1 MSAVA
6 LKGLLGRKLRSV
18 LTGLAIV
25 LGVAMISGTF
35 ILTDTI
41 NKAFAHVFAV
51 SYRHSDAIISGRQFV
66 SGASSVST
74 VPASVLGR
82 VRALPGVAA
91 ASGSY
96 LFDTVKLI
104 DRHGETIASGGA
116 PSLGFGID
124 PSQPRFNPITL
135 ASGHWAVGPGQVV
148 IDTATAAGEHYRVG
162 DTIAAKGDGP
172 VKSYTV
178 VGVGKIGGV
187 SIGGAT
193 LAIFDVPTAAA
204 VLHKSGYDDIS
215 VAARPGVSQARLAAE
230 IEPLLPPVAQVRTG
244 SQQASHDAT
253 EITAGTS
260 VVKYI
265 LLAFGAIALFV
276 GAFVIFNTI
285 SITIA
290 QRTRE
295 LATLRTLGASRRQ
308 VLRSVMLESFVIGL
322 AASLVGLFAGLG
334 LAKGLNAAF
343 VALGVNLPQA
353 GTVLAGRTIIVSLLV
368 GTLVTL
374 AAGLFPAVRA
384 TRVPPISA
392 VREGAVLPSSRH
404 AHRRPYVAGAV
415 ILLGLAVIVQGLF
428 ATSGAQSV
436 LMLLGAGTLLLFIGV
451 ALVSSYVV
459 RPLASIVGRPARALG
474 GAAGRLAVANSV
486 RNTSRT
492 AATAAALM
500 IGLALIA
507 FVATLG
513 AGLRNSTKDA
523 LSKQV
528 TADYVLTP
536 STTGS
541 GSFPTQTASALAGVR
556 GVAVVSAVR
565 SDRANVSGASTTV
578 AGVDPATIG
587 HVYRF
592 AWNNGSDA
600 DLAHLGDGAIVQSS
614 YATKHHLSVGHP
626 LTLQA
631 PNGTTRRVTV
641 AATYDPPQADPVL
654 PKIVISQA
662 AFDRTFPTPQ
672 DTQAFLN
679 VNGGPTAAMTAE
691 LKRALTAYPDAH
703 IQTRTAWITA
713 QGKSVDQV
721 LDLFYVLLA
730 LSVIISLFGMI
741 NTLVLA
747 VFERTRELGMLRAIG
762 MTRRQMRRMIRHESI
777 VTALIGAALG
787 LPLGVLLAALTTRA
801 LGSLGIGFHLPT
813 QQLAAFVLL
822 AVIAGIA
829 AATLPAR
836 KAARLNVLHALQYE

>member
-1 MSAVA
+1 MTAVA
-6 LKGLLGRKLRSV
+6 LKGLLGRKLRSI

-25 LGVAMISGTF
+25 LGVAMISGTY

-41 NKAFAHVFAV
+41 NQAFTNVFNV
-51 SYRHSDAIISGRQFV
+51 SYRHTDAIISGKQFV
-66 SGASSVST
+66 SNANSPPT
-74 VPASVLGR
+74 VPASVLTR
-82 VRALPGVAA
+82 VRALPDIAA

-96 LFDTVKLI
+96 LFDTVTLV
-104 DRHGETIASGGA
+104 DRHGKTIASGG

-124 PSQPRFNPITL
+124 PRQPRFNPITL
-135 ASGHWAVGPGQVV
+135 ASGHWADGPRQVV
-148 IDTATAAGEHYRVG
+148 IDTSTAANDHYNVG
-162 DTIAAKGDGP
+162 DTISAKGDGP
-172 VKSYTV
+172 IKSYTV
-178 VGVGKIGGV
+178 VGIGKINGV

-193 LAIFDVPTAAA
+193 LAVFDVPTAASI
-204 VLHKSGYDDIS
+204 LGKSGYDSIS
-215 VAARPGVSQARLAAE
+215 VAAKPGVSQSRLAAE
-230 IEPLLPPVAQVRTG
+230 IKPVLPPVAQVRTG
-244 SQQASHDAT
+244 SQQASHDAAQV
-253 EITAGTS
+253 TANSS
-260 VVKYI
+260 VIQYF

-308 VLRSVMLESFVIGL
+308 VRRSVMLESFVIGL
-322 AASLVGLFAGLG
+322 TASTVGLFAGLG
-334 LAKGLNAAF
+334 LARGLNAAF

-353 GTVLAGRTIIVSLLV
+353 GTVIAVRTIIVSLLV

-374 AAGLFPAVRA
+374 AAGLSPATRA

-392 VREGAVLPSSRH
+392 VREGAVLPASRH

-415 ILLGLAVIVQGLF
+415 ILLGLAVILQGLF
-428 ATSGAQSV
+428 ASSGAGSV
-436 LMLLGAGTLLLFIGV
+436 LMLLGAGTLLLFTGV

-459 RPLASIVGRPARALG
+459 RPLVSIVGHPASSLG

-513 AGLRNSTKDA
+513 EGLRNSVKDA
-523 LSKQV
+523 LRKQV

-536 STTGS
+536 SSRGNM
-541 GSFPTQTASALAGVR
+541 SFPTQTASALARAHSVE
-556 GVAVVSAVR
+556 VVSAVR
-565 SDRANVSGASTTV
+565 SDHANVFGTSTSV
-578 AGVDPATIG
+578 GGVDPTTIG
-587 HVYRF
+587 DVYRF
-592 AWNNGSDA
+592 AWKNGSDA
-600 DLAHLGDGAIVQSS
+600 VLSHLGDGAIVDSK
-614 YATKHHLSVGHP
+614 YASKHHLAVGSRF
-626 LTLQA
+626 TLQA
-631 PNGTTRRVTV
+631 PNGATREETV

-654 PKIVISQA
+654 PSVVISQA

-672 DTQAFLN
+672 DAQAF
-679 VNGGPTAAMTAE
+679 VKIDGGPTAAMTTE
-691 LKRALTAYPDAH
+691 LEHALTPYPDAK
-703 IQTRTAWITA
+703 IQTRTGWVTA
-713 QGKSVDQV
+713 QGQSFDQV

-730 LSVIISLFGMI
+730 LSVIISVFGMI

-747 VFERTRELGMLRAIG
+747 VFERTREIGMLRAIG
-762 MTRRQMRRMIRHESI
+762 MSRRQIRRMIRHESI

-801 LGSLGIGFHLPT
+801 LGSLGIGFHLPV
-813 QQLAAFVLL
+813 QELAGFVLL
-822 AVIAGIA
+822 AVAAGIGA
-829 AATLPAR
+829 ALLPAR
-836 KAARLNVLHALQYE
+836 KAARLNVLHSLQYE